1 MPRPILIAVG
11 LAMILGAFIG
21 FGWMLKRSLRSSDD
35 PARLLFKWIL
45 TGLLAGFLI
54 FTALGVGPDS
64 VGAVAIPFV
73 ALAAGIALTF
83 IWAPS
88 LGAML
93 AKPLTSM
100 FDGGN
105 EEPDAKPL
113 YSIAESRRMQGKY
126 TEAIREIQNQ
136 LARFPTDVIGQL
148 MIAEIQA
155 VNLNDLA
162 AADLAIQ
169 RLCHQPG
176 HAPKNI
182 AYALTQLADWHL
194 KYAQDTEA
202 ARQALEKIVE
212 RFPATDLGQ
221 AAAQRLAHL
230 GTTAQQVAALDRTVI
245 PLPEGVPYA
254 AWKEHLEKVAPP
266 AADPDEAAGQ
276 LINHLEQHPLDAE
289 TRERLAII
297 YATQSQ
303 RLDLATIELE
313 QMIRHPN
320 QPPRQLVHW
329 LNLLADFQITP
340 GNDAGAAAQTLQRII
355 DLFPTQ
361 AAADLARQRM
371 SRLKLELRKN
381 EKSQVVKL
389 GSYDPYPG
397 KRKED

>member
-1 MPRPILIAVG
+1 MPRPVLIAVG
-11 LAMILGAFIG
+11 LAMILAAFGG
-21 FGWMLKRSLRSSDD
+21 FGWVLKRSLRSSDD

-45 TGLLAGFLI
+45 TGLVAVFLI

-93 AKPLTSM
+93 ARPLTSM

-194 KYAQDTEA
+194 KYAQDTES
-202 ARQALEKIVE
+202 ARQALEKIIE

-230 GTTAQQVAALDRTVI
+230 GTNSPQVAALDRTAI

-254 AWKEHLEKVAPP
+254 QWKEHLDQVAPP
-266 AADPDEAAGQ
+266 VADPDERAGA
-276 LINHLEQHPLDAE
+276 LINHLEMHPLDCEA
-289 TRERLAII
+289 REELAVI
-297 YATQSQ
+297 YAKDFQ
-303 RLDLATIELE
+303 RLDLATAELE
-313 QMIRHPN
+313 QILRHPN
-320 QPPRQLVHW
+320 QPPKQIVHW

-340 GNDAGAAAQTLQRII
+340 GNDADGAAQSLQRII
-355 DLFPTQ
+355 DLFPTL
-361 AAADLARQRM
+361 AAAAVARQRM
-371 SRLKLELRKN
+371 SRLNLELRKN
-381 EKSQVVKL
+381 VKSQVVKL

-397 KRKED
+397 KKKED